1 MPQVI
6 IEQPGVVPMTV
17 PLSGEV
23 VQFGRAED
31 NDVVLTAEEVSRHHA
46 IMYGRGGKIFLQ
58 DQKSLNGTYVNRQ
71 RIVERV
77 LAHRD
82 EIWFGSKC
90 RLVFRDDT
98 CFGRETVE
106 SDADSKLIRDMD
118 KIRAEMDRVGNS
130 LTMMAKHGR
139 TPVVTAGRPT
149 PPPQAT
155 PDDLLAMSR
164 AYRRLAA
171 LYGASKLMASEFDLP
186 RRLSYMLDTALEE
199 LAADRGFVLIKD
211 EKADKLRV
219 SVAREMGQDLA
230 ASSPSMGIAGKAAI
244 DGEPVLMTDPASDQE
259 FGTRESIIR
268 QHITSAMAVP
278 LKVEDRLIGSIY
290 IDTRKQG
297 IVFNEE
303 DLELFAS
310 LAAQCALAIENVRL
324 HETTV
329 NAEKKRLTLARFLS
343 PAILDEVLR
352 EGTSLELGGTKRVV
366 TTMFCDIR
374 GFTKMSE
381 SMTPEVV
388 VAVLNEHFSAMTD
401 IIFRYNG
408 TLDKF
413 IGDEIMAVFGAP
425 IFADDDAVRAVKV
438 ALLIMAKNVEL
449 NRQREMEHRPMLQL
463 GIGINTGEVVAGYI
477 GAPAK
482 MEFTVVG
489 DHVNVARRLCDL
501 AKGGQIIAGGST
513 MEAAGGYAE
522 GRLMGDVVLEGKAN
536 PVETYEVLRLLPV
549 GQSAPNSVF

>member
-1 MPQVI
+1 MPQAIV
-6 IEQPGVVPMTV
+6 EQPGVAPMTV

-23 VQFGRAED
+23 VRFGRAED
-31 NDVVLTAEEVSRHHA
+31 NDVVLVAEEVSRHHA
-46 IMYGRGGKIFLQ
+46 VMFGRGGKIFLQ
-58 DQKSLNGTYVNRQ
+58 DKKSLNGTYVNRQ

-77 LAHRD
+77 LSHRD

-98 CFGRETVE
+98 CFGRETSSPESE
-106 SDADSKLIRDMD
+106 SDSQLLRDMD

-130 LTMMAKHGR
+130 LTMMAKHTR

-171 LYGASKLMASEFDLP
+171 LYGATKLMASEFDLS
-186 RRLSYMLDTALEE
+186 RRLSYMLDTALDE
-199 LAADRGFVLIKD
+199 LAADRGFVLIRE
-211 EKADKLRV
+211 EKADKLLV

-259 FGTRESIIR
+259 LGMRESVIR
-268 QHITSAMAVP
+268 QQITSAMAVP

-290 IDTRKQG
+290 IDTHKRG
-297 IVFNEE
+297 VVFNEE

-310 LAAQCALAIENVRL
+310 LAAQCAMAIENVRL

-352 EGTSLELGGTKRVV
+352 EGTSLELGGTRRVA

-374 GFTKMSE
+374 GFTKISE
-381 SMTPEVV
+381 SMTPELI
-388 VAVLNEHFSAMTD
+388 VALLNEHFSAMTE

-413 IGDEIMAVFGAP
+413 IGDEIMGVFGAP
-425 IFADDDAVRAVKV
+425 ISSGDDAVQAIKV
-438 ALLIMAKNVEL
+438 ALLIMAKNAEL
-449 NRQREMEHRPMLQL
+449 NRKRKLEHRPILEL

-477 GAPAK
+477 GAPSK

-489 DHVNVARRLCDL
+489 DRVNVARRLCDL

-513 MEAAGGYAE
+513 MQAAEGFVE
-522 GRLMGDVVLEGKAN
+522 GRLIGNLMLEGKAN
-536 PVETYEVLRLLPV
+536 PVETYEVLRFLPGV
-549 GQSAPNSVF
+549 KAE